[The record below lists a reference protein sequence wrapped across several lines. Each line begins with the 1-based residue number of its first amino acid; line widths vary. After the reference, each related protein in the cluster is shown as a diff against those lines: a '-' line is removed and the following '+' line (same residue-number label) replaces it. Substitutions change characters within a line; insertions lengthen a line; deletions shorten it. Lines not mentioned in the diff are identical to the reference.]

1 MDTPFTWAPNRCANK
16 STFNAKPF
24 SKLSKLSHISAY
36 ITWSLL
42 SSGWQRLLNAITPP
56 ILHKQPRDQ
65 AIRVKF
71 NMSYTIADIN
81 IQWIALNDPCDIRFS
96 NGLPRLCSTKSR
108 TLEYRNK
115 NTCFSGVNRLVSKAK
130 YDTDTHRYWYC
141 CIFYFTGILRIIL
154 GFVTW
159 WSLKPT
165 NRVCDCATYKRLPV
179 WDSRQM
185 ALANSEDDPG
195 SMATSTDQ
203 QIRYPSVQMMFKRVL
218 SIDCR

>member
-16 STFNAKPF
+16 STFNAKHF

-42 SSGWQRLLNAITPP
+42 SSGRQRLLNAITPP

-81 IQWIALNDPCDIRFS
+81 IKWIALSDPCDICFS

-130 YDTDTHRYWYC
+130 YDTDTLRYWYC
-141 CIFYFTGILRIIL
+141 WVFLFHWYCSQHFRLRDLMIIKANQSRLWLRHVQTPTRMRFPSDGI
-154 GFVTW
+154 G
-159 WSLKPT
+159 
-165 NRVCDCATYKRLPV
+165 
-179 WDSRQM
+179 
-185 ALANSEDDPG
+185 
-195 SMATSTDQ
+195 
-203 QIRYPSVQMMFKRVL
+203 
-218 SIDCR
+218 